1 MIKRLTILILILI
14 SSFSILKS
22 QTYSKE
28 NPKRVYVFDIKE
40 QIAKPA
46 WLNVQKAM
54 QESKELKVDLII
66 IHMNTYGGQVDMAD
80 SIRTAILNSK
90 IPVWVYIDNNAASAG
105 ALISIACDSI
115 YMRKGSNIGAATV
128 VNQSAEQMPDKYQ
141 SFMRSM
147 MRSTA
152 EAKGRD
158 PKIAE
163 AMVDQDIFIP
173 NITDSGKVLTFTTS
187 EAIANNF
194 CEGQVESIQEIFD
207 LVGIEHYEIIYQKLS
222 PVEKT
227 IRVLVSP
234 FISGLLIMV
243 IIGGLYFE
251 LQTPGV
257 GFPILAALL
266 AATLYF
272 APLYLEGLAG
282 NWEIIVFVIGI
293 VLLAVEVFALPG
305 FGVAGISGIVLIV
318 SSLAFALVESD
329 GFRIPSGDFSPLG
342 RAFGLVLFSMFLGIL
357 SAFYLAKTLLQTSF
371 LGHLALQTEESS
383 SLGYVAGDTSNSKL
397 IGVEAVAATILR
409 PSGKIELNGDYYD
422 AVAESS
428 YIDKGTKV
436 LIVKYENMQLIVREL

>member
-1 MIKRLTILILILI
+1 MTKKLIFGLLLILNTVSL
-14 SSFSILKS
+14 LKS
-22 QTYSKE
+22 QEYSKD
-28 NPKRVYVFDIKE
+28 NPKRVYVFNIKE
-40 QIAKPA
+40 EIAKPA
-46 WLNVQKAM
+46 WMNVQKAM
-54 QESKELKVDLII
+54 QESKELNVDLIL

-80 SIRTAILNSK
+80 SVRTAILNSK
-90 IPVWVYIDNNAASAG
+90 IPVWVFIDNNAASAG

-115 YMRKGSNIGAATV
+115 YMRRGANIGAATV
-128 VNQSAEQMPDKYQ
+128 VNQTAEQMPDKYQ

-163 AMVDQDIFIP
+163 AMVDQDIYIP
-173 NITDSGKVLTFTTS
+173 NVSDSGKVLTFTTS

-194 CEGQVESIQEIFD
+194 CEGQVENIDEIFKI
-207 LVGIEHYEIIYQKLS
+207 VGVEHYELIFQKLS

-227 IRVLVSP
+227 IRMLVSP
-234 FISGLLIMV
+234 FISGLLIMI

-257 GFPILAALL
+257 GFPILASII
-266 AATLYF
+266 AAIFYF

-305 FGVAGISGIVLIV
+305 FGVAGISGILLIV
-318 SSLAFALVESD
+318 MSLAFALVESD
-329 GFRIPSGDFSPLG
+329 GFKIPSGDYSPLG
-342 RAFGLVLFSMFLGIL
+342 QAFGLVLFSMFLGII
-357 SAFYLAKTLLQTSF
+357 SSFYLAKSLLQTRF
-371 LGHLALQTEESS
+371 LGHLALQTEQNA
-383 SLGYVAGDTSNSKL
+383 SLGYIAGDENNNKL
-397 IGVEAVAATILR
+397 IGSEAIAATILR
-409 PSGKIELNGDYYD
+409 PSGKVEIDGDYYD

-428 YIDKGTKV
+428 YIDKGAKV
-436 LIVKYENMQLIVREL
+436 LIVKYQNMQLIVREI